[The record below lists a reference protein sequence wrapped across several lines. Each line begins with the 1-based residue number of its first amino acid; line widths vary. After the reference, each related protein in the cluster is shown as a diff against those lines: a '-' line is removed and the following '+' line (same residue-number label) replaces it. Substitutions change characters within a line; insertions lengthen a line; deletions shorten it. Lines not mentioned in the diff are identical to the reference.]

1 MFQLTEDQLSL
12 RDLVREFAEGVLE
25 PRAEEYD
32 KENKYPEEAVLG
44 LAEMGVMGLNIP
56 EQYSGTEMD
65 EICKVIAVEEVG
77 RCCAATGEILATQ
90 LLVNDLILKNANEAQ
105 MQRYLPMI
113 AEGKLGAFAL
123 TEPGAG
129 SDASALRTRAVKDG
143 DGYILNG
150 TKCFISNLGP
160 NEGEFAFVIAV
171 TDPEKG
177 SRGGMTAFLVD
188 RGQFSVGKTEDKMG
202 IRGAAVSE
210 LILDDSRVPES
221 AVVGKVGDGFRIA
234 MSGLDDGRIGMAAL
248 SVGISQ
254 RAIEAAI
261 KYSKER
267 VQFKKLISEQQGLRW
282 YIAEMATRLQAA
294 RLLTYDAA
302 AARVNKDPELVIKA
316 SMAKYYASEV
326 ATFVTDLAVQI
337 HGGYGYMRDY
347 VVERLYRDAR
357 ILRIFEGTS
366 EIQKIVIS
374 REMLK

>member
-1 MFQLTEDQLSL
+1 
-12 RDLVREFAEGVLE
+12 
-25 PRAEEYD
+25 
-32 KENKYPEEAVLG
+32 
-44 LAEMGVMGLNIP
+44 
-56 EQYSGTEMD
+56 
-65 EICKVIAVEEVG
+65 
-77 RCCAATGEILATQ
+77 
-90 LLVNDLILKNANEAQ
+90 
-105 MQRYLPMI
+105 
-113 AEGKLGAFAL
+113 
-123 TEPGAG
+123 
-129 SDASALRTRAVKDG
+129 
-143 DGYILNG
+143 
-150 TKCFISNLGP
+150 
-160 NEGEFAFVIAV
+160 
-171 TDPEKG
+171 
-177 SRGGMTAFLVD
+177 
-188 RGQFSVGKTEDKMG
+188 
-202 IRGAAVSE
+202 
-210 LILDDSRVPES
+210 
-221 AVVGKVGDGFRIA
+221 
-234 MSGLDDGRIGMAAL
+234 MSGLDGGRIGMAAL